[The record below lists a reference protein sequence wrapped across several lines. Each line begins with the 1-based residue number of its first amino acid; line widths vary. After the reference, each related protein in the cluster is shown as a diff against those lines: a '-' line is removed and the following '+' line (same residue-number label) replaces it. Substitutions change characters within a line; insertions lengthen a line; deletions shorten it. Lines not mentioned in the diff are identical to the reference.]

1 MDCRYHYRSPLG
13 WITMRSDGE
22 HLTGL
27 WFDGQKYFPRTLPAE
42 NVECAYLFDEARAW
56 LDQYFSGHV
65 PAFMPKIH
73 LSGTDFR
80 ERVWKILLSIPYG
93 QTMTYGDIAKRVAE
107 EYAVESMSAQAVG
120 NAVGHN
126 PISIIVPCHR
136 VIAANGSLTGYAG
149 GIERKR
155 ILLSI
160 EQSGGRF
167 NPDSLLNVASISE

>member
-1 MDCRYHYRSPLG
+1 
-13 WITMRSDGE
+13 
-22 HLTGL
+22 
-27 WFDGQKYFPRTLPAE
+27 
-42 NVECAYLFDEARAW
+42 
-56 LDQYFSGHV
+56 
-65 PAFMPKIH
+65 MPKIH
-73 LSGTDFR
+73 LNRTEFR

-167 NPDSLLNVASISE
+167 NPDSLLNVASLSE